1 MGQGQAL
8 PTDTYIGI
16 KDNLLSFF
24 GRINYTINDKYLMT
38 FTMRADGSS
47 KFASGNQWGYFP
59 SLALAWRI
67 SDEAFM
73 KTPKNGFPT

>member
-1 MGQGQAL
+1 MSIKEVLANMGQGQAL

-16 KDNLLSFF
+16 KDNLLFF

-47 KFASGNQWGYFP
+47 KFASGNQWGYF
-59 SLALAWRI
+59 LHWL
-67 SDEAFM
+67 
-73 KTPKNGFPT
+73 